1 MSEEDVLKQQK
12 KIIKINAI
20 TSCILFITISFCFF
34 INKPSYPL
42 GLIFG
47 LIVSSLNHWL
57 LYVFSGRI
65 LLYGAETKK
74 KAFIYYFLRMFI
86 FALGLTLCLLLDFF
100 KIYYLSWITYLI
112 PFFTL
117 YIVIILVMRK

>member
-20 TSCILFITISFCFF
+20 TSCILFIAISFCFF

-65 LLYGAETKK
+65 LLYGAEVKK
-74 KAFIYYFLRMFI
+74 KSLFYYFLRMFI

-112 PFFTL
+112 PFITL
-117 YIVIILVMRK
+117 YIAIILVMRK